1 MMVQCHVNRMLP
13 HQGRGVVE
21 AAAANTFLF
30 GYLSSFSLFPLKNYA
45 YFTLSPFLCAMDFFG
60 LSIYDKSACIMRQF
74 SICQI
79 PNVLPK
85 PLLCLL
91 KKKLAIVGR
100 ASLDVAKWQE
110 QSYEV
115 FPVAISI
122 PFSSFVEEGFDF
134 PNLKCTSNKKRQPI
148 HSFSALDQG
157 NLDWH
162 GNPSWFWRQQE
173 DFPN

>member
-1 MMVQCHVNRMLP
+1 MVQCHVNRMLP

-79 PNVLPK
+79 PNV
-85 PLLCLL
+85 
-91 KKKLAIVGR
+91 AQTT
-100 ASLDVAKWQE
+100 S
-110 QSYEV
+110 V
-115 FPVAISI
+115 FVK
-122 PFSSFVEEGFDF
+122 EEAGY
-134 PNLKCTSNKKRQPI
+134 
-148 HSFSALDQG
+148 
-157 NLDWH
+157 
-162 GNPSWFWRQQE
+162 
-173 DFPN
+173 